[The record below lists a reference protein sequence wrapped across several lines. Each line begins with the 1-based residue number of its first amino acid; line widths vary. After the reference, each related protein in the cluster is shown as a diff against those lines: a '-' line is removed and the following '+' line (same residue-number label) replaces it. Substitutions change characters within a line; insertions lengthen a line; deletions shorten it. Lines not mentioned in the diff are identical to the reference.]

1 MHFESA
7 FLAALNIFVVSI
19 AFKMRQILCH
29 YYCIFFLLLLY
40 VLSMRRKSDQNAGG
54 AKKDKPVEDL
64 GHLY

>member
-29 YYCIFFLLLLY
+29 YYCIFFLAP
-40 VLSMRRKSDQNAGG
+40 SG
-54 AKKDKPVEDL
+54 ALIAIPT
-64 GHLY
+64 YY